1 MEYLRIVT
9 PQVAFLVILGAFYA
23 LFFSR
28 NTSNIIHI
36 LLRAYIELHE
46 FDLSE
51 SKFEWPYWDDSLKL
65 ITLKVVPT

>member
-9 PQVAFLVILGAFYA
+9 PQVAFSVILGAFYT
-23 LFFSR
+23 LFFSP
-28 NTSNIIHI
+28 I
-36 LLRAYIELHE
+36 LDLFSISIERALHE